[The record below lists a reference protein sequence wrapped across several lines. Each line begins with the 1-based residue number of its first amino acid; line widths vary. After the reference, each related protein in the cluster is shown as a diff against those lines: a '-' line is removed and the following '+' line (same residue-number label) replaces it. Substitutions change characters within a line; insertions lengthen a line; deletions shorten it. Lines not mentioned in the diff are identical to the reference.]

1 MPKLH
6 KQNEILFITTNI
18 NKYQEASRIL
28 SKHGIK
34 IEKNDFSKI
43 EIQNDNIEK
52 IAVIAAENAFS
63 NLKTELIVEDSGLF
77 IEELNGFPGPYSSH
91 AYKTIGIEGIIRIL
105 SKSKSRNAEFKS
117 VLAHVNM
124 NGNIKK
130 FIGIAFDCI
139 FIPDNSKKTYGE
151 MSINEKNQ
159 YSHRAKSFNEFV
171 LSINSKL

>member
-52 IAVIAAENAFS
+52 IAVAMNPLYKAPIIFLLEP
-63 NLKTELIVEDSGLF
+63 NLTKKVPIIEVIMHEAPIVSG
-77 IEELNGFPGPYSSH
+77 
-91 AYKTIGIEGIIRIL
+91 
-105 SKSKSRNAEFKS
+105 
-117 VLAHVNM
+117 
-124 NGNIKK
+124 
-130 FIGIAFDCI
+130 
-139 FIPDNSKKTYGE
+139 
-151 MSINEKNQ
+151 
-159 YSHRAKSFNEFV
+159 
-171 LSINSKL
+171 